1 MGADFIY
8 EIVEVNQPL
17 KYWQEILGE
26 LNDGEA
32 QHFSDD
38 TELYIFEEMTEQEI
52 VERIDEAFQVVYGDS
67 SEIGWWSPDGGITQ
81 YRLTG
86 GMSWGDDPT
95 DVYRDFEIVA
105 EFQCGKPDSPRCSK
119 KYLPDWETSPVG
131 TPLSALE

>member
-8 EIVEVNQPL
+8 EIVEVNKPL

-95 DVYRDFEIVA
+95 DVYRDFEIVG
-105 EFQCGKPDSPRCSK
+105 EFQRWQAR
-119 KYLPDWETSPVG
+119 LATV
-131 TPLSALE
+131 